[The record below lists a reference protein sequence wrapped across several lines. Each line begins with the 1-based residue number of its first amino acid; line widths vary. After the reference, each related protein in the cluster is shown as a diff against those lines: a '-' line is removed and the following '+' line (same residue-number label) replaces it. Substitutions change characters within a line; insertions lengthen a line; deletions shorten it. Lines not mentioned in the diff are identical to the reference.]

1 MDRADEGELIM
12 ASPRNLQAPRGMIIA
27 FGFIVFF
34 AAVAFGVKI
43 YEFLTDLLDDG
54 GIGFAGS
61 HLLTYVLVA
70 AGFILLLVHAFI
82 SGHFAAIE
90 EPKHT
95 MLEKEIARDDADELV

>member
-1 MDRADEGELIM
+1 
-12 ASPRNLQAPRGMIIA
+12 MIIA
-27 FGFIVFF
+27 FGFIAFF
-34 AAVAFGVKI
+34 AALAFGVKI

-70 AGFILLLVHAFI
+70 AGFILLLIHGFL
-82 SGHFAAIE
+82 SGHFAEIE

-95 MLEKEIARDDADELV
+95 MLDQEIARDHANQLV